1 MKYNLLSVGADAKT
15 KKGVNSGYLTGI
27 LYLAPAMESGFE
39 VCPSRSAGC
48 TAACLFTAGHGAY
61 PKVKEARIR
70 KTQFLMK
77 SRADFL
83 SVLKSDIAILVAEAN
98 NKGLKPCVRLNGT
111 SDLGWE
117 SMAKEI
123 MEAFPDV
130 QFYDY
135 TKVLTRMLRYC
146 DGKFPANYHLT
157 FSRSESNWDDCIKV
171 LAKGGNVAAVF
182 SKDLPGVHIGYTV
195 VDGDVNDLR
204 FNDPRNVIV
213 GLKAKG
219 KARKD
224 DSGFVIV
231 A

>member
-1 MKYNLLSVGADAKT
+1 
-15 KKGVNSGYLTGI
+15 
-27 LYLAPAMESGFE
+27 
-39 VCPSRSAGC
+39 
-48 TAACLFTAGHGAY
+48 
-61 PKVKEARIR
+61 
-70 KTQFLMK
+70 
-77 SRADFL
+77 
-83 SVLKSDIAILVAEAN
+83 
-98 NKGLKPCVRLNGT
+98 
-111 SDLGWE
+111 
-117 SMAKEI
+117 MAKEI

-182 SKDLPGVHIGYTV
+182 SKDLPGDHIGYTV

-224 DSGFVIV
+224 DSGFVIL